1 MMNTMG
7 NELVL
12 SEDINV
18 ITAEI
23 NAYQRMAGE
32 AIFEIGKRLKHV
44 KENDLV
50 HGEWSKWCENVIG
63 LTQDMSRRYVKV
75 YEEFG
80 EGEHE
85 SVRGLGIAALYQIA
99 TMPEEERTKE
109 HTISSTGESKTVD
122 EMTVRE
128 LREVK
133 KKLKEKEEYE
143 KILEEEN
150 NKLTSQLQQE
160 KNKPVQVER
169 VEIERVVEVDR
180 TDYSKLQQ
188 LQSQLESLQKKNSLA
203 DREINLLKNKLQDE
217 QNDADA
223 YRKAKDELEKL
234 YQTKD
239 DLSRQIESAT
249 SISGLVVDIEHLLQ
263 NKLAPVKYSKAIYEQ
278 QDNPVVVENLKEI
291 VERVNDWCNEMRGL
305 LPRENGNRRVI
316 IDGQEVE
323 SQLI

>member
-1 MMNTMG
+1 MNKMG

-50 HGEWSKWCENVIG
+50 HGEFGKW
-63 LTQDMSRRYVKV
+63 L
-75 YEEFG
+75 
-80 EGEHE
+80 E
-85 SVRGLGIAALYQIA
+85 SVNLNHRIANQMMKVASEIDSNSRTSSILGLEALYQIA
-99 TMPEEERTKE
+99 TMPEEQREQP
-109 HTISSTGESKTVD
+109 HTVPSTGETKTVD

-128 LREVK
+128 LREIK

-143 KILEEEN
+143 KLLEEEN
-150 NKLTSQLQQE
+150 NKLTTQLQQE
-160 KNKPVQVER
+160 KNRPVQIER
-169 VEIERVVEVDR
+169 VEVERVVEVDK
-180 TDYSKLQQ
+180 TDYTKLQQ

-217 QNDADA
+217 QDDADA
-223 YRKAKDELEKL
+223 FRKTKDELEKL

-263 NKLAPVKYSKAIYEQ
+263 SKLAPVKYSKAIYEQ
-278 QDNPVVVENLKEI
+278 QDNPVVIENLKEI
-291 VERVNDWCNEMRGL
+291 VERVNDWCNEMNSL